1 MKTIILL
8 SFLLLIQAAHSGYEV
23 TTDPIEPKAG
33 DVITINSWVFC
44 PQSAATENIDGDL
57 FSIELEGSNI
67 LNITSFYDYNVGCIM
82 APPVPISFEIGP
94 LDEGTYNLSVSYQA
108 LDNMI
113 PIGSATAGFNFSFQV
128 GPAPTGGSPQVVNF
142 TSHITLIFMAAM
154 VFLLAFCFRK
164 TQRFENK

>member
-8 SFLLLIQAAHSGYEV
+8 SFLLFIQAAHSGYEV
-23 TTDPIEPKAG
+23 TTDPIDPKAG

-57 FSIELEGSNI
+57 FSIELEGSNT

-82 APPVPISFEIGP
+82 APPVPIGFEIGP
-94 LDEGTYNLSVSYQA
+94 LDEGTYDLSVAYQA

-113 PIGSATAGFNFSFQV
+113 PVGNPTTGFSFSFQV
-128 GPAPTGGSPQVVNF
+128 GPAPAGGSPQVVNF
-142 TSHITLIFMAAM
+142 SSNFTLTFMVAM
-154 VFLLAFCFRK
+154 IILLAFYFRK